1 MPFPWAAV
9 ASAGVGLVGGLING
23 SSQRSQA
30 DAANKTQ
37 EKQLKAQYERDQKEW
52 ELNYLESLSD
62 YEWSVAN
69 VEAQR
74 YQDRVRQQ
82 NYEAQQERIIDSAL
96 NNLELN
102 TEALQDQYIE
112 SERLRRLQVDL
123 EMKKQLGAAGQE
135 FDSTLSELAYR
146 SAESQIQ
153 TGQRI
158 QGLQADAI
166 NDIAQITL
174 DNAIKQANIDN
185 RSMQS
190 TLASREAVA
199 GYMKSIKAQGIQ
211 ADRLLSQ
218 KQDEGK
224 NIQEQ
229 IVICEQLDTIQRD
242 AQQITALLD
251 GADKRSRSV
260 ARGGGSNSARRVAMD
275 SMKEFGRSFSQMKTE
290 QQNRRRQLN
299 NYNSQLTGETAAQF
313 AQIANGIAGERQRI
327 RFAKRSSAVKQAGFL
342 TESAGANLQRMMSS
356 NATMLSTAL
365 GINQA
370 RQNNALT
377 QGRLAGL
384 GREAEKA
391 YDFKVDNLM
400 TEYNELTL
408 PSFDLA
414 ARQGEREYRA
424 LLQNTMNT
432 IDGASTPYSEAII
445 FDPLEPI
452 AGLKPEK
459 GLATKVAKPGWGS
472 ILTNSFIQG
481 AQGALSMSYTKADG
495 TTGWR

>member
-1 MPFPWAAV
+1 MVWGAIAA
-9 ASAGVGLVGGLING
+9 AGVGLIGGVVQG
-23 SSQRSQA
+23 SQQRSAA

-37 EKQLKAQYERDQKEW
+37 KKQVKAQYERDQKEW
-52 ELNYLESLSD
+52 ELNYLQSLSD

-102 TEALQDQYIE
+102 TEALRDQYIE

-123 EMKKQLGAAGQE
+123 EMRKQLGDATLKY
-135 FDSTLSELAYR
+135 DSTLAELGYR
-146 SAESQIQ
+146 SAESTLTTTQQIQ
-153 TGQRI
+153 DLRVGQ
-158 QGLQADAI
+158 I
-166 NDIAQITL
+166 NDIARINL

-190 TLASREAVA
+190 TVSSMEAVA
-199 GYMKSIKAQGIQ
+199 GYMNSIKAQGIQ

-224 NIQEQ
+224 NVQEQ
-229 IVICEQLDTIQRD
+229 IVIGEQLDTIQRD
-242 AQQITALLD
+242 AQQITALLE
-251 GADKRSRSV
+251 GADKRASSV

-275 SMKEFGRSFSQMKTE
+275 NMKKFGRSFSEMKAE
-290 QQNRRRQLN
+290 QRNRRRQLN

-313 AQIANGIAGERQRI
+313 AQIANGISNERERI
-327 RFAKRSSAVKQAGFL
+327 KFTRASSAAKQAGFIN
-342 TESAGANLQRMMSS
+342 EAAGASLQRQISTT
-356 NATMLSTAL
+356 ATMLSTAL

-370 RQNNALT
+370 QQKNVLT

-384 GREAEKA
+384 GMEAQRS
-391 YDFKVDNLM
+391 YGFQTNNLLR
-400 TEYNELTL
+400 EYNELTL

-414 ARQGEREYRA
+414 ARQGEREYQA

-432 IDGASTPYSEAII
+432 IDGASTPYQEAII

-459 GLATKVAKPGWGS
+459 GIATKVAKPGWGS
-472 ILTNSFIQG
+472 ILANSFVQG

-495 TTGWR
+495 SLGFR